1 MRLTARQLNRAT
13 LDRQL
18 LLARQPLAAPDGV
31 RRVVALQAQEPASPY
46 LALWTRLEGFR
57 ATDLDAAFADGDV
70 VKASLM
76 RITLHAVHAADYP
89 AFHAAMAWSLRSSR
103 LGDPRFT
110 MGGLTIADVDAMLPD
125 LLAWASTPRSKAE
138 FEAWL
143 EDRLGPDAARPT
155 WWALR
160 TFAPLHQAA
169 VGATWTFGL
178 RSSFRTAP
186 ERLPV
191 EARDAS
197 IAWLARRYLDAFGPA
212 TPEDLAQF
220 TRLRRAPIRD
230 AIRSLGDEI
239 VIREGPD
246 GAPLYDLA
254 GRDVPPDTTR
264 APARLLPMWD
274 SVLLAY
280 ANRSRVIPP
289 AYRRLVIRSNGDT
302 LPTLLVDGHVAGVWR
317 PVEDGIEA
325 TAFHAL
331 DDVAWAGLEAEA
343 RSLVAFLADREPL
356 VYRRYGR
363 WWTSLPAAEVRVLR

>member
-1 MRLTARQLNRAT
+1 MRLTAAQLNRAT

-18 LLARQPLAAPDGV
+18 LLARQPLTAPEGV

-46 LALWTRLEGFR
+46 LALWARLAGFR
-57 ATDLDAAFADGDV
+57 ASDLDAAFADGDV

-89 AFHAAMAWSLRSSR
+89 AFQGAMAWSLRAAR

-110 MGGLTIADVDAMLPD
+110 IGGLTIADVDAMLPD
-125 LLAWASTPRSKAE
+125 LLAWISTPRSKAE
-138 FEAWL
+138 LVGWL
-143 EDRLGPDAARPT
+143 EERFGPEAARST
-155 WWALR
+155 WWAVR
-160 TFAPLHQAA
+160 TFAPLHHAGT
-169 VGATWTFGL
+169 GATWTFGP
-178 RSSFRTAP
+178 RPSFRAAP
-186 ERLPV
+186 ERLSA

-197 IAWLARRYLDAFGPA
+197 IAWLARRYLDGFGPA
-212 TPEDLAQF
+212 TPQDLAQF
-220 TRLRRAPIRD
+220 TLLRRGPVRD
-230 AIRSLGDEI
+230 AIQALGDEV

-246 GAPLYDLA
+246 GSPLYDLA
-254 GRDVPPDTTR
+254 ARDIPPDGTP

-280 ANRSRVIPP
+280 ADRSRVIPP

-317 PVEDGIEA
+317 PVEDGVEA

-331 DDVAWAGLEAEA
+331 DDDSWAGLEAEA
-343 RSLVAFLADREPL
+343 RSLREFLADREPL
-356 VYRRYGR
+356 VYGRYRR
-363 WWTSLPAAEVRVLR
+363 WWASLPGVEVRVLR